1 MLRIIKSSQPIETKT
16 LVVVI
21 YSPPGVGKT
30 SMGFTAEKP
39 LLLDFDKGSHRTKNR
54 RDVVRIEAWADVTEM
69 TAEDFAGYSTVV
81 VDTAGRALDA
91 LSVDIIKGN
100 PKMGRGGALS
110 LQGYGELKSKFTAW
124 VKHVRSFG
132 LDVVLLAHSDESR
145 SGDEVIERL
154 DVQGGSKGEIY
165 KSADVMGRIY
175 LANGRRTLN
184 LSPTDTA
191 FGKNPG
197 QLPALDVPDYAT
209 TPDFLA
215 GVIAQTKTALNTLS
229 EEQAKAA
236 MALAEWSEQIG
247 NATTAEDFNALIAP
261 TKAADESV
269 RDNVKRLLVKVA
281 KDKGFTFDVKAGAFV
296 GPAGEA
302 KKTETPAQGT
312 VTTVGSAAEGA
323 AVAAKLSESQTP
335 REPGSDDGDD
345 KGDAPTA
352 AELEAA
358 GQTTLSMQK
367 AKKGK
372 AA

>member
-1 MLRIIKSSQPIETKT
+1 MLKITKSSQPIEVKT
-16 LVVVI
+16 LVVVV
-21 YSPPGVGKT
+21 YSPPGLGKT

-39 LLLDFDKGSHRTKNR
+39 LLLDFDKGSHRARNR
-54 RDVVRIEAWADVTEM
+54 RDVVRIETWSDVVEM
-69 TAEDFAGYSTVV
+69 TVEDFFGYSTVV
-81 VDTAGRALDA
+81 VDTAGRALDVLA
-91 LSVDIIKGN
+91 ADIIKGN

-197 QLPALDVPDYAT
+197 QLPALDVPDYSTA
-209 TPDFLA
+209 PDFLA
-215 GVIAQTKTALNTLS
+215 GVIAQTKAALNTLS

-236 MALAEWSEQIG
+236 AALAEWAERIEKAS
-247 NATTAEDFNALIAP
+247 TVEDFNALIEP
-261 TKAADESV
+261 TKGADEAV
-269 RDNVKRLLVKVA
+269 RDNVKRLLVKA
-281 KDKGFTFDVKAGAFV
+281 TKAKGFSFDTKAGAFV
-296 GPAGEA
+296 APAAEA
-302 KKTETPAQGT
+302 KKADAPADAGKP
-312 VTTVGSAAEGA
+312 AE
-323 AVAAKLSESQTP
+323 
-335 REPGSDDGDD
+335 REPGSDDGE
-345 KGDAPTA
+345 AANRSA
-352 AELEAA
+352 AEPTQAETEKLDAA
-358 GQTTLSMQK
+358 AKAGASGELPGVAEK
-367 AKKGK
+367 PAKKGK